1 MRKRKNIILNL
12 QEHGF
17 RMLKSIGLSVIAS
30 VAFYL
35 LKAPVLFL
43 LFSLITAI
51 LSITLL
57 LLVLRENRQGN
68 GAKTKKT
75 KKQG

>member
-1 MRKRKNIILNL
+1 MKNRKKIILNL
-12 QEHGF
+12 QEHGV

-30 VAFYL
+30 VAFYFL
-35 LKAPVLFL
+35 NAPILFL
-43 LFSLITAI
+43 LFGLITAI

-68 GAKTKKT
+68 GPKPKETKK
-75 KKQG
+75 